1 MQSPFKDDNDKGSR
15 SKGASSFLSGVTE
28 GTKSFVSQRA
38 NLYLWGGFV
47 IISLIVYFFLSSGD
61 FSFLLTY
68 AALWRCFGLAVLNY
82 KIWSSKSAKSVSA
95 KTLQLYAVVFIVRLL
110 SIMRHQGY
118 LPFDKTGDWFYHF
131 VEFLSLGTIA
141 LALFGIFGEFGCSTL
156 KISPPGGVCV
166 HVCVR
171 VCACACVSSLA
182 L

>member
-15 SKGASSFLSGVTE
+15 GKNFLSGVTE
-28 GTKSFVSQRA
+28 GTKSFVSQRS

-95 KTLQLYAVVFIVRLL
+95 KTLQLYAVVFVVRLL

-131 VEFLSLGTIA
+131 VEFLSLGTIL
-141 LALFGIFGEFGCSTL
+141 LALYGIFGESAFC
-156 KISPPGGVCV
+156 
-166 HVCVR
+166 
-171 VCACACVSSLA
+171 CAIEP
-182 L
+182 